1 MAAVDSFD
9 SADDDYDSESSA
21 SSYDGE
27 QARGSA
33 PAEPAGPSASGA
45 LPPRVPPLAL
55 NAPQGGGKAT
65 PRVPL
70 LGLRLPLA
78 RDSPPGGTP
87 RPPGKPEGKADTA
100 LASARKSSSDG
111 SMGEALPPKPPRLN
125 LGSVAGEPSPSP
137 KRTASG
143 RSRDGALTISLL
155 SEAFQVSP
163 LSLAL
168 SSEREKVYY
177 FW

>member
-27 QARGSA
+27 QPRGGA
-33 PAEPAGPSASGA
+33 AAEPAGPSASGT

-55 NAPQGGGKAT
+55 HAQQGGGKAT

-87 RPPGKPEGKADTA
+87 RPHGKPDGRPDAV
-100 LASARKSSSDG
+100 LASARKPSSDG
-111 SMGEALPPKPPRLN
+111 SVGEALPPKPPRLN

-137 KRTASG
+137 KRAASG

-155 SEAFQVSP
+155 SEAFQVQAASARP
-163 LSLAL
+163 CLKLS
-168 SSEREKVYY
+168 
-177 FW
+177 